1 MKRKRNRRPKKAV
14 TEGLLRIPSSEFS
27 ERMKKVRER
36 MREEG
41 FHALLVYSF
50 KSNAIR
56 YLSNYSPR
64 YSVTNS
70 ALMVLPLEAEPV
82 IFTRL
87 PMHLEEAKRASYV
100 KDVRVSVSASLNVAS
115 TEQMAADCRDVLK
128 GAGAEEGKLG
138 LIGYGP
144 EMGISLALRNA
155 LPRARI
161 VDANYVLEELRIIK
175 SKNELAMIRRA
186 AEIADEAYEAALDA
200 IRERKVDY
208 EVFAASEFAMRKNG
222 ALGTQTFFGIC
233 EADKVFLQPTGER
246 IKEGAVYFLETIP
259 EYEGYWPE
267 RTGNVAVGKFSDS
280 WGKIFKIVEDL
291 YDQSLGVIR
300 PGITVA
306 ELVKRT
312 SEFAHRAGL
321 ERLSY
326 RLGHGIGLDNIER
339 PEFLSETDETTIR
352 PGMVFAIHPTISIPG
367 VGSAHVGG
375 TFIVNDSGADPLS
388 RLEPRIP
395 RL

>member
-1 MKRKRNRRPKKAV
+1 
-14 TEGLLRIPSSEFS
+14 
-27 ERMKKVRER
+27 

-186 AEIADEAYEAALDA
+186 AEIADEAYEAT
-200 IRERKVDY
+200 K
-208 EVFAASEFAMRKNG
+208 
-222 ALGTQTFFGIC
+222 
-233 EADKVFLQPTGER
+233 
-246 IKEGAVYFLETIP
+246 
-259 EYEGYWPE
+259 
-267 RTGNVAVGKFSDS
+267 
-280 WGKIFKIVEDL
+280 
-291 YDQSLGVIR
+291 SLL
-300 PGITVA
+300 PP
-306 ELVKRT
+306 
-312 SEFAHRAGL
+312 S
-321 ERLSY
+321 
-326 RLGHGIGLDNIER
+326 
-339 PEFLSETDETTIR
+339 
-352 PGMVFAIHPTISIPG
+352 
-367 VGSAHVGG
+367 
-375 TFIVNDSGADPLS
+375 S
-388 RLEPRIP
+388 R
-395 RL
+395 